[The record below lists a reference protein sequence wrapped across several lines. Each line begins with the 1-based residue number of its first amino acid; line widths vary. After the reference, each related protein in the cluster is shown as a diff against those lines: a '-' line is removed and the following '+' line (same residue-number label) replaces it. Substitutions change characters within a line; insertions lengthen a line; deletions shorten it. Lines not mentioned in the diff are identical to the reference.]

1 MNMNQLRWSFTKGYY
16 RSYQMAMKLVMK
28 TLKYPKQRITTGAG
42 SLLRIP
48 SFVLEKNMNKMF
60 IVCSKSVRR
69 RGLLDELLMELKRN
83 NITYTIFDN
92 IQANPTIENVEQG
105 YELYRKNQCEGI
117 IAIGGGSPMDCAK
130 IIGIKVSN
138 PNITYEAMKHMTAI
152 KKAIPY
158 MIAVP
163 TTAGTGSE
171 SSVGAVLTNPK
182 KREKYAIISLKIM
195 PADVILDEQ
204 LTIHLPKDFTAYT
217 GMDAL
222 THAIKAYIGRY
233 GTKYTDNEALI
244 AIKLIFD
251 NLEKA
256 YKNGEDIVARRNMLI
271 GSNHAANAFTRAYTG
286 YVHTISHAISAL
298 YNVGHGKTNAI
309 ILPYVLQYYGKS
321 IENKLAD
328 IAIYTGIGKADEEQ
342 SVLAS
347 KVIKRIQNLNLAL
360 GIPNKIEELRKDDI
374 EIVVKKALKEGNPAY
389 PVPKLM
395 NSSEGNALVSKL
407 LPS

>member
-1 MNMNQLRWSFTKGYY
+1 
-16 RSYQMAMKLVMK
+16 
-28 TLKYPKQRITTGAG
+28 
-42 SLLRIP
+42 
-48 SFVLEKNMNKMF
+48 
-60 IVCSKSVRR
+60 
-69 RGLLDELLMELKRN
+69 
-83 NITYTIFDN
+83 
-92 IQANPTIENVEQG
+92 
-105 YELYRKNQCEGI
+105 
-117 IAIGGGSPMDCAK
+117 
-130 IIGIKVSN
+130 
-138 PNITYEAMKHMTAI
+138 
-152 KKAIPY
+152 
-158 MIAVP
+158 
-163 TTAGTGSE
+163 
-171 SSVGAVLTNPK
+171 
-182 KREKYAIISLKIM
+182 
-195 PADVILDEQ
+195 
-204 LTIHLPKDFTAYT
+204 
-217 GMDAL
+217 
-222 THAIKAYIGRY
+222 
-233 GTKYTDNEALI
+233 
-244 AIKLIFD
+244 
-251 NLEKA
+251 
-256 YKNGEDIVARRNMLI
+256 MLI